1 MKLLLRLCLTLL
13 IITVLI
19 PSAMAQTIR
28 VATYNIKYD
37 DTRDTVNN
45 WSRRKSEVT
54 GLIKYHQFQL
64 FGTQEGLHHQLEQ
77 MKEGLQNFE
86 YVGVAR
92 DDGKQKGEYS
102 AFFYDTN
109 IFTLIESGTFWL
121 SKTPDKPSKDWD
133 AALPRI
139 CTWGEMQ
146 HKASG
151 KKFFVF
157 NAHFDHRGVKA
168 REESAK
174 VIMKKAREIA
184 PDNPVIVMGDFNFQ
198 STAKPYAV
206 ITKSMSD
213 SFLNSKTAPY
223 GPEATFNAFRFN
235 QLPARRI
242 DYIFTKG
249 GLETLAYATISD
261 SKKMLYPSDHFPVV
275 VDLKFN
281 GVDR

>member
-1 MKLLLRLCLTLL
+1 MKTLRLLLALTSIVCLAQQ
-13 IITVLI
+13 
-19 PSAMAQTIR
+19 AMAQTIR

-45 WSRRKSEVT
+45 WSRRRPEVT

-77 MKEGLQNFE
+77 MKSDLPGFE
-86 YVGVAR
+86 FVGVGR

-109 IFTLIESGTFWL
+109 TFNLVESGTFWL
-121 SKTPDKPSKDWD
+121 SETPDRPSKSWD

-139 CTWGEMQ
+139 CTWGELE
-146 HKASG
+146 HKSSG
-151 KKFFVF
+151 KKFFIF

-174 VIMKKAREIA
+174 VIMKKAGEIA
-184 PDNPVIVMGDFNFQ
+184 SGKPVIVMGDFNFQ
-198 STAKPYAV
+198 STATPYSV
-206 ITKSMSD
+206 ITQSMSD
-213 SFLNSKTAPY
+213 SYLNSKTAPY
-223 GPEATFNAFRFN
+223 GPEATFNAFRFDRM
-235 QLPARRI
+235 PARRI
-242 DYIFTKG
+242 DYVFTKG
-249 GLETLAYATISD
+249 QWQTLTYATLSD
-261 SKKMLYPSDHFPVV
+261 SHEMRYPSDHFPVV

-281 GVDR
+281 AVER